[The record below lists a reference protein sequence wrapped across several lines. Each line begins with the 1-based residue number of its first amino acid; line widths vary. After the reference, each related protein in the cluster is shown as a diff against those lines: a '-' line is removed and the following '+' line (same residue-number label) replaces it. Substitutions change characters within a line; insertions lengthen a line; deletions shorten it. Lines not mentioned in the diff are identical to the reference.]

1 MKIYLFDDKGISTL
15 VKTVIKKLFESPN
28 YINMRKQISSL
39 REDVDKVSVSS
50 NGIVQCWSSN
60 NFFNNQGIKF
70 QFGYPAGFNKDNTIP
85 ISAYGTLYIN
95 GSTCP
100 GYIGFDNVQLY
111 DGDFYVYFDHNANY
125 KFSSSSI
132 CLYLM
137 KKPSV

>member
-1 MKIYLFDDKGISTL
+1 MKNLYFFDDKGISTL

-50 NGIVQCWSSN
+50 NEIVQCWSTGIPYA
-60 NFFNNQGIKF
+60 QGRKF
-70 QFGYPAGFNKDNTIP
+70 EFGYPAGFNKDNI
-85 ISAYGTLYIN
+85 IVIGAYGTLYIN
-95 GSTCP
+95 GNTGP
-100 GYIGFDNVQLY
+100 GYIGFGCVQLY
-111 DGDFYVYFDHNANY
+111 DNRFYVLFDENNDY
-125 KFSSSSI
+125 KVSSSSI